1 MRLSSTKGRGA
12 MNFLLAILS
21 ASAHS
26 VNSVSLRLYQTK
38 FQKSVAD
45 LRLYQGLVMLL
56 AAILYWVLNDFSLK
70 LETAGLLLALCYGLD
85 LVLTG
90 ITVSICYQCGPM
102 SLTSVISNACVVL
115 PIADGCIFYNER
127 LNLNQIIGCVLLFI
141 TFVLPCFER
150 TSGSGKISWK
160 WFPLILLAFF
170 FNGMGA
176 VLLNIYGRV
185 ADAAGRNAYLSIGYF
200 TCALLYL
207 VISLFHHKRMG
218 LVPGKG
224 FFSPLLALVLVCSAL
239 GSFLGNGILMALNIR
254 MPATILYPMVNGG
267 IGVLVAIVSCT
278 VFKEKLTVRIWTGIV
293 IGIAA
298 IILIA
303 V

>member
-70 LETAGLLLALCYGLD
+70 LETAGFLLALCYGLD

-115 PIADGCIFYNER
+115 PIAVGCIFYNER

-160 WFPLILLAFF
+160 WFPLIILAFF

-176 VLLNIYGRV
+176 VLLNIYGRA

-239 GSFLGNGILMALNIR
+239 GSFLGNGILMALNTK

-278 VFKEKLTVRIWTGIV
+278 VFKEKLTVLKFIAILTGIASIV
-293 IGIAA
+293 F
-298 IILIA
+298 LNL
-303 V
+303 

>member
-1 MRLSSTKGRGA
+1 

-26 VNSVSLRLYQTK
+26 VGSVSLRLYQTK
-38 FQKSVAD
+38 LQKTVAD
-45 LRLYQGLVMLL
+45 LRLFQGLAMLL
-56 AAILYWVLNDFSLK
+56 AAVCYWALNRFSLR
-70 LETAGLLLALCYGLD
+70 LETNGVLLALCYGLD

-115 PIADGCIFYNER
+115 PIAVGCIFYREVMTF
-127 LNLNQIIGCVLLFI
+127 NQILGIVLLGI
-141 TFVLPCFER
+141 TLALPCFEG
-150 TSGSGKISWK
+150 SNSSGKISWQ
-160 WFPLILLAFF
+160 WFPLILAAFF

-200 TCALLYL
+200 TGAFLYL
-207 VISLFHHKRMG
+207 LISLFHHKRIG
-218 LVPGKG
+218 LKPGKG
-224 FFSPLLALVLVCSAL
+224 FFSPVLAIVLVSSAL
-239 GSFLGNGILMALNIR
+239 GSFIGNGILMSLNTR

-278 VFKEKLTVRIWTGIV
+278 VFKERLTVLKFLAILTGIASIV
-293 IGIAA
+293 F
-298 IILIA
+298 LNL
-303 V
+303 

>member
-1 MRLSSTKGRGA
+1 

-26 VNSVSLRLYQTK
+26 LNSVALRLYQTR
-38 FQKSVAD
+38 FQKTVAD

-56 AAILYWVLNDFSLK
+56 AAILYWVLNGFSLK
-70 LETAGLLLALCYGLD
+70 LETAGLWLALCYGLD

-102 SLTSVISNACVVL
+102 SLTGVISNACVVL
-115 PIADGCIFYNER
+115 PIAVGCIFYDER
-127 LNLNQIIGCVLLFI
+127 MNLNQILGCILLFI
-141 TFVLPCFER
+141 TLALPCFER
-150 TSGSGKISWK
+150 GSRSEKINWK

-200 TCALLYL
+200 SCAVLYL
-207 VISLFHHKRMG
+207 LISLSHHKRLG
-218 LVPGKG
+218 LTPGKG
-224 FFSPLLALVLVCSAL
+224 FFSPVLTLVLAGSAI
-239 GSFLGNGILMALNIR
+239 GSFLGNGILMALNTR

-267 IGVLVAIVSCT
+267 IGVLVAIISCT
-278 VFKEKLTVRIWTGIV
+278 VFKEKLTVLKLVALITGV
-293 IGIAA
+293 AS
-298 IILIA
+298 IIFLNL
-303 V
+303 

>member
-1 MRLSSTKGRGA
+1 

-26 VNSVSLRLYQTK
+26 VSSVSLRLYQTK
-38 FQKSVAD
+38 LQKSVAD
-45 LRLYQGLVMLL
+45 LRLYQGFSAFV
-56 AAILYWVLNDFSLK
+56 AAVLYWVLNGFSLK

-115 PIADGCIFYNER
+115 PIAVGCIFYNES

-141 TFVLPCFER
+141 TFVLPCLER
-150 TSGSGKISWK
+150 GDRSGKISWK
-160 WFPLILLAFF
+160 WFPLIFLAFF

-185 ADAAGRNAYLSIGYF
+185 ASAAGRNAYLTIGYF
-200 TCALLYL
+200 TCAVFYL
-207 VISLFHHKRMG
+207 IVSLFHHKKMN
-218 LVPGKG
+218 LKPGKG
-224 FFSPLLALVLVCSAL
+224 FFSPLLAIILAGSAT
-239 GSFLGNGILMALNIR
+239 GSFLGNGILMALNTR
-254 MPATILYPMVNGG
+254 MPATILYQ
-267 IGVLVAIVSCT
+267 IGRASCRER
-278 VFKEKLTVRIWTGIV
+278 V
-293 IGIAA
+293 
-298 IILIA
+298 
-303 V
+303 

>member
-1 MRLSSTKGRGA
+1 

-26 VNSVSLRLYQTK
+26 ANSVSLRLYQTK
-38 FQKSVAD
+38 FQKSTAD
-45 LRLYQGLVMLL
+45 LRLFQGLAMLL
-56 AAILYWVLNDFSLK
+56 AAVCYWGLNRFSLQ

-90 ITVSICYQCGPM
+90 ITVSTCYLCGPM

-115 PIADGCIFYNER
+115 PIAVGCIFYQEVMTFH
-127 LNLNQIIGCVLLFI
+127 QILGIVLLGI
-141 TFVLPCFER
+141 TLALPCFEGGN
-150 TSGSGKISWK
+150 SSGKIAWQ
-160 WFPLILLAFF
+160 WFPLIILAFF

-200 TCALLYL
+200 TGALLYL
-207 VISLFHHKRMG
+207 LISLYHHKRMG
-218 LVPGKG
+218 IKPGKG
-224 FFSPLLALVLVCSAL
+224 FFSPALAVVLVASSM
-239 GSFLGNGILMALNIR
+239 GSFIGNGILMSLNTR

-278 VFKEKLTVRIWTGIV
+278 VFKEKLTVLKFLAILTGIASIV
-293 IGIAA
+293 F
-298 IILIA
+298 LNL
-303 V
+303 

>member
-1 MRLSSTKGRGA
+1 

-26 VNSVSLRLYQTK
+26 VSSVSLRLYQTK
-38 FQKSVAD
+38 LQKSVAD
-45 LRLYQGLVMLL
+45 LRLYQGFSVFV
-56 AAILYWVLNDFSLK
+56 AAVLYWVLNGFSLK

-115 PIADGCIFYNER
+115 PIAVGCIFYDES

-141 TFVLPCFER
+141 TFVLPCLER
-150 TSGSGKISWK
+150 GDRNGKISWK
-160 WFPLILLAFF
+160 WFPLIFLAFF

-185 ADAAGRNAYLSIGYF
+185 ASAAGRNAYLTIGYF
-200 TCALLYL
+200 TCAVFYL
-207 VISLFHHKRMG
+207 IVSLFHHKKMN
-218 LVPGKG
+218 LKPGKG
-224 FFSPLLALVLVCSAL
+224 FFSPLLAIILAGSAT
-239 GSFLGNGILMALNIR
+239 GSFLGNGILMALNTR

-278 VFKEKLTVRIWTGIV
+278 VFKEKLTKLKFIAILTGV
-293 IGIAA
+293 AS
-298 IILIA
+298 IIFLNI
-303 V
+303 

>member
-1 MRLSSTKGRGA
+1 

-26 VNSVSLRLYQTK
+26 VGSVSLRLYQTRL
-38 FQKSVAD
+38 QKSVAD
-45 LRLYQGLVMLL
+45 LRLYQGLAMLL
-56 AAILYWVLNDFSLK
+56 AALCYFCLNGFSLA
-70 LETAGLLLALCYGLD
+70 LEKTGVLLALCYGLD

-115 PIADGCIFYNER
+115 PIAVGCIFYNEVM
-127 LNLNQIIGCVLLFI
+127 NFYQILGIVLLGI
-141 TFVLPCFER
+141 TLALPCFE
-150 TSGSGKISWK
+150 SGSSSGKISWQ

-185 ADAAGRNAYLSIGYF
+185 ADASGRNAYLAIGYF
-200 TCALLYL
+200 VGSLLYL
-207 VISLFHHKRMG
+207 FISLHHHKR
-218 LVPGKG
+218 LKLPVGKG
-224 FFSPLLALVLVCSAL
+224 FFSPLLALVLAGSAL
-239 GSFLGNGILMALNIR
+239 GSFIGNGILMSLNTK

-267 IGVLVAIVSCT
+267 IGVLVAIASCT
-278 VFKEKLTVRIWTGIV
+278 FFKEKLTVLKFIAILTGVASIV
-293 IGIAA
+293 F
-298 IILIA
+298 LNL
-303 V
+303 

>member
-1 MRLSSTKGRGA
+1 

-26 VNSVSLRLYQTK
+26 VNSVALRLYQTK

-45 LRLYQGLVMLL
+45 LRLYQGLVMLV
-56 AAILYWVLNDFSLK
+56 AAVLYWMLNGFSLK
-70 LETAGLLLALCYGLD
+70 LESAGLLLALCYGLD

-115 PIADGCIFYNER
+115 PIAVGCIFYDER
-127 LNLNQIIGCVLLFI
+127 MNFNQILGCVLLFI
-141 TFVLPCFER
+141 TLALPCFER
-150 TSGSGKISWK
+150 SNSSGKISWK

-200 TCALLYL
+200 SCAILYL
-207 VISLFHHKRMG
+207 IISCFHHKRMK
-218 LVPGKG
+218 LTPGKG
-224 FFSPLLALVLVCSAL
+224 FFSPLLVPVLAGAAI
-239 GSFLGNGILMALNIR
+239 GSFLGNGILMMLNTR

-278 VFKEKLTVRIWTGIV
+278 VFKEKLTVLKCIAILTGVASIV
-293 IGIAA
+293 F
-298 IILIA
+298 LNL
-303 V
+303 

>member
-1 MRLSSTKGRGA
+1 

-45 LRLYQGLVMLL
+45 LRLFQGLAMLL
-56 AAILYWVLNDFSLK
+56 AAFCYFGLNGFSLA
-70 LETAGLLLALCYGLD
+70 LEKTGVLLALCYGLD

-115 PIADGCIFYNER
+115 PIAVGCIFYNEVM
-127 LNLNQIIGCVLLFI
+127 NLYQILGIVLLGI
-141 TFVLPCFER
+141 TLALPCLER
-150 TSGSGKISWK
+150 GNSGGKISWQ

-185 ADAAGRNAYLSIGYF
+185 ADASGRNAYLSIGYF
-200 TCALLYL
+200 VGAFLYL
-207 VISLFHHKRMG
+207 AISLYHHKR
-218 LVPGKG
+218 LKLTPGKG
-224 FFSPLLALVLVCSAL
+224 FFSPVLAIVLAGSAL
-239 GSFLGNGILMALNIR
+239 GSFIGNGILMSLNTR

-278 VFKEKLTVRIWTGIV
+278 FFKEKLTVLKFIAILTGVASIV
-293 IGIAA
+293 F
-298 IILIA
+298 LNL
-303 V
+303 